1 MIRQIVR
8 SEYLKLIPLMAL
20 AFYIAFIPHLS
31 YPYPLHVDE
40 WVHLARSNAM
50 IAASSPSI
58 ADPLLGGNSLGISSN
73 LEAGYQLFLAV
84 FQTISGI
91 SWVNIFRYFPA
102 IVFMITVL
110 SVYVMARR
118 EGFGW
123 EAAFLTCL
131 IPTTVGILGPAFLVP
146 VSMGLLFTPLLL
158 FLALNH
164 RNLWTYLLIFVLIC
178 FLLAIHAPSAIFP
191 IIVLFPYILLNFKGN
206 FRHSLGLILALLL
219 PFFIVFPWIITM
231 LLPTFRDLF
240 SQTSHSEYVLLP
252 RVIQEYGYLPV
263 GLCMLGIFSLAV
275 KGGRKYY
282 GLILGLLALLLML
295 VSYYSFNYGVWILYE
310 RGLIYMMLVMSVIA
324 GAGLMAI
331 KTLKLPERFNNWL
344 KVPFIT
350 ENAGRLLSFVL
361 IVVILWVTIPA
372 RLNTPYYQMIDDED
386 YRAITWIQN
395 NVGDD
400 YRRAILDPWKATA
413 FAALTGKPVYTR
425 IHSYPVDI
433 DREAYAFI
441 RGGSINT
448 SFLKGNS
455 ISIVYTR
462 VYNGP
467 FEGNVVYKS
476 GNPDLVEVAD
486 NIYLLKEPEESGAEG
501 GP

>member
-31 YPYPLHVDE
+31 YPYALHVDE

-50 IAASSPSI
+50 TAASSASI
-58 ADPLLGGNSLGISSN
+58 ADPLLDGATLDISSN
-73 LEAGYQLFLAV
+73 LEAGYQLFWAV
-84 FQTISGI
+84 FKTISGI
-91 SWVNIFRYFPA
+91 AWVDIFRYFPA
-102 IVFMITVL
+102 ILFMITVL
-110 SVYVMARR
+110 SVYLMARR

-123 EAAFLTCL
+123 EAAFFTCL

-146 VSMGLLFTPLLL
+146 LSVGLIFTPLIL
-158 FLALNH
+158 FLALNY
-164 RNLWTYLLIFVLIC
+164 RTLWTYLMIFILIC
-178 FLLAIHAPSAIFP
+178 FLLAVHAPSAICP
-191 IIVLFPYILLNFKGN
+191 IIVLFPYILLNFKGS
-206 FRHSLGLILALLL
+206 FKHSLGLILALLL
-219 PFFIVFPWIITM
+219 PFFIVFPWIIKM
-231 LLPTFRDLF
+231 LLPTAAGLF

-263 GLCMLGIFSLAV
+263 AMCMLGIFSLTL

-310 RGLIYMMLVMSVIA
+310 RGLTYMMLVMGIVA

-344 KVPFIT
+344 KIPFIT
-350 ENAGRLLSFVL
+350 ENAGRFLSLAL
-361 IVVILWVTIPA
+361 IVAVLWVTIPA
-372 RLNTPYYQMIDDED
+372 RLNTPYYQMIDEMD
-386 YRAITWIQN
+386 YQAITWIQD
-395 NVGDD
+395 NVGSD
-400 YRRAILDPWKATA
+400 YDKVILDPWKATA

-425 IHSYPVDI
+425 IHSYPMKKDQ
-433 DREAYAFI
+433 DAYAFI

-448 SFLKGNS
+448 TFLKGNN

-467 FEGNVVYKS
+467 VQGNTVYKS
-476 GNPDLVEVAD
+476 NNPDLVEVAD
-486 NIYLLKEPEESGAEG
+486 NIYLLKESE
-501 GP
+501 